1 MAISPEL
8 LPDGAKG
15 LVLDCDGTL
24 MDTMSQH
31 WTSWRL
37 ACAKFGVKMTVQ
49 QFIGFA
55 GKPGAEIISVLC
67 KEQGADIDQAAFIR
81 FKRDWYLSQINM
93 VRPVE
98 PVLAIAREAQRRG
111 IPMAIASGGGREH
124 VVGAIA
130 ANGLQP
136 MFAAF
141 VCAEDYE
148 NSKPAPDC
156 FLIAAEQIGVPPEL
170 CVGYEDAVLGMQAIR
185 AAGFMAAIDV
195 TQIPGYPELVEGVA
209 IADGT

>member
-1 MAISPEL
+1 MWTICCRCS
-8 LPDGAKG
+8 
-15 LVLDCDGTL
+15 LDHRAHAQL
-24 MDTMSQH
+24 
-31 WTSWRL
+31 
-37 ACAKFGVKMTVQ
+37 
-49 QFIGFA
+49 
-55 GKPGAEIISVLC
+55 
-67 KEQGADIDQAAFIR
+67 QGAVIDQAAFIR

-141 VCAEDYE
+141 VCAEVPVTRMRLAG
-148 NSKPAPDC
+148 SVQS
-156 FLIAAEQIGVPPEL
+156 AADATA
-170 CVGYEDAVLGMQAIR
+170 DAVAD
-185 AAGFMAAIDV
+185 AAAA
-195 TQIPGYPELVEGVA
+195 L
-209 IADGT
+209 